1 LHGNVLQE
9 LVWLVKQLMS
19 QHPQLT
25 AHCDVQINW
34 RVFREGIQ
42 PLWEDPANAAG
53 GKWAMSF
60 QRRDE
65 HGLYKMCRVLGAV
78 QAAAIPE
85 AEVIVWCLSCNIPIV
100 AVIRLSLLQAVTG
113 VVLSIKNWGCRLSIW
128 VNHIPPA
135 NRVSLGVEKLTKL
148 MRPKF
153 ISFYSHNGLSER
165 HANVPA
171 KIEASEPVAQ
181 AVQTAGSTDAPR
193 KDSDEQTAST
203 MSQEQEEVSDE
214 PVSEAVVSS
223 ILSPVPPELLTTK
236 KGSKYTDDIGS
247 FGNWGERSTAG
258 FWVEKSAL
266 ETSYGAEEDT
276 STFEVEPCS
285 YAMFDDWN
293 RCGMRMNDSF
303 DWAATATAF
312 QLAGCC

>member
-1 LHGNVLQE
+1 MSTKWHIWFDAHENTKTVGGDDVQDGFFGMLEKSDFWFRSAELPCTFSTQKE

-85 AEVIVWCLSCNIPIV
+85 AE
-100 AVIRLSLLQAVTG
+100 AVTG

-148 MRPKF
+148 MRVHIAF
-153 ISFYSHNGLSER
+153 GL
-165 HANVPA
+165 
-171 KIEASEPVAQ
+171 
-181 AVQTAGSTDAPR
+181 
-193 KDSDEQTAST
+193 
-203 MSQEQEEVSDE
+203 
-214 PVSEAVVSS
+214 
-223 ILSPVPPELLTTK
+223 
-236 KGSKYTDDIGS
+236 
-247 FGNWGERSTAG
+247 
-258 FWVEKSAL
+258 AL
-266 ETSYGAEEDT
+266 ESCMSRAFVAAE
-276 STFEVEPCS
+276 VH
-285 YAMFDDWN
+285 
-293 RCGMRMNDSF
+293 
-303 DWAATATAF
+303 
-312 QLAGCC
+312 QLLLAQRA